1 MLFRSYDKVK
11 NVNTISAKTISL
23 SDIKWAFTHLI
34 VISIIKSSEAQPK
47 YKSRCGYQQKRKG
60 K

>member
-1 MLFRSYDKVK
+1 MK

-23 SDIKWAFTHLI
+23 SDIKRAFTYLI